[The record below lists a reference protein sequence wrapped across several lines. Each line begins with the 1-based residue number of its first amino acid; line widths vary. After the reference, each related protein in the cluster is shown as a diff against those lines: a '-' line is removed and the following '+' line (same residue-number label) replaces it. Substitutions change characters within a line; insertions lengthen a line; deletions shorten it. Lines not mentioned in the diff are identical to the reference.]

1 MPQSLAK
8 NLVHLIF
15 STKNRAPVLNDIV
28 REALHAYVAGI
39 LNDLASPA
47 LLINSVSDHLHVLFN
62 LNKNTALTHVVMEVK
77 RGFSKWLKTPGA
89 NFTEFHWQNG
99 YGAFSVGESAVETV
113 KHYIANQQDHHR
125 RVTFQEEFRA
135 FLNRYKI
142 EFDERYVWA

>member
-77 RGFSKWLKTPGA
+77 RGSSKWLKTPGA